1 MLGKIKLI
9 AMDLDGTTLQKD
21 HESFSPRLLHALDE
35 AEREGIHIL
44 PVTGRPWE
52 MRPKVLQNRYPW
64 SERIVCANGAEERD
78 LRDGTVLRQ
87 YAIDAATVERLIQSA
102 RDIGALEIHQNG
114 HQYISAGDYQKE
126 AAAHPGPWY
135 HGDRVLKDFGII
147 VQDLEEQIRKDPARI
162 VKASWFC
169 FDDNSC
175 RRAREI
181 LAQLPVSAA
190 ETAPGGFEIGCPEA
204 NKYLGIQRVC
214 RELGLDPAEAAYL
227 GDSENDR
234 SVFGRLGISVAM
246 GNAPQGLKK
255 IADLVADNYDDD
267 GAAKAIEQ
275 LMKQ

>member
-21 HESFSPRLLHALDE
+21 HESFSPRLLHVLDE

-126 AAAHPGPWY
+126 AAVQRTRPGS
-135 HGDRVLKDFGII
+135 GRG
-147 VQDLEEQIRKDPARI
+147 RI
-162 VKASWFC
+162 S
-169 FDDNSC
+169 
-175 RRAREI
+175 RR
-181 LAQLPVSAA
+181 Q
-190 ETAPGGFEIGCPEA
+190 
-204 NKYLGIQRVC
+204 
-214 RELGLDPAEAAYL
+214 
-227 GDSENDR
+227 
-234 SVFGRLGISVAM
+234 
-246 GNAPQGLKK
+246 
-255 IADLVADNYDDD
+255 
-267 GAAKAIEQ
+267 
-275 LMKQ
+275 

>member
-1 MLGKIKLI
+1 
-9 AMDLDGTTLQKD
+9 
-21 HESFSPRLLHALDE
+21 
-35 AEREGIHIL
+35 
-44 PVTGRPWE
+44 
-52 MRPKVLQNRYPW
+52 
-64 SERIVCANGAEERD
+64 
-78 LRDGTVLRQ
+78 
-87 YAIDAATVERLIQSA
+87 
-102 RDIGALEIHQNG
+102 
-114 HQYISAGDYQKE
+114 
-126 AAAHPGPWY
+126 
-135 HGDRVLKDFGII
+135 
-147 VQDLEEQIRKDPARI
+147 
-162 VKASWFC
+162 
-169 FDDNSC
+169 C

-234 SVFGRLGISVAM
+234 SVFGRVGISVAM

-255 IADLVADNYDDD
+255 IAALVADNYDDD